1 MSTQQLK
8 RFNSMERR
16 PRMLKDFLSENL
28 NSCSSSGFESL
39 PRKPTNNNN
48 SMHSLI
54 EMELKSSSSSSSSP
68 FQTLINT
75 IRSISLF
82 TPKSPSV
89 LSLPRSLSRK
99 LSSSRRRT
107 RRRRSRVCSDVN
119 ITTAVKIK
127 DIIRWK
133 SFRDIV
139 VESSPLPPPPP
150 PLDFMVGST
159 NTTTCSSCSSG
170 SSWIKSDFLTLE
182 EAQNDNVEAAGKRFS
197 FISHLL
203 VGSKNSWA
211 KETLTC
217 QEEQHS
223 PVSVLQVGE
232 DEFSPFD
239 QSLANIQRRKQKFIQ
254 TVQKLES
261 LAKFDL
267 ANLDQCLSLDDNS
280 GYDEEYEE
288 DDADN
293 EVDIEEQDWI
303 EEKAKQLLNCVKA
316 RGSADGCRDY
326 LDTLLLDFFREELS
340 GGRNQYKNEEEFELE
355 TLRIT
360 EDWINGSFAFD
371 AGHVDKHAYIKDMER
386 RDQWSRF
393 EEEQEEL
400 AFEIE
405 TAILHSLVADLLDMD
420 G

>member
-211 KETLTC
+211 KVNNHLLHRIFT
-217 QEEQHS
+217 
-223 PVSVLQVGE
+223 
-232 DEFSPFD
+232 
-239 QSLANIQRRKQKFIQ
+239 NIEALVMF
-254 TVQKLES
+254 VCS
-261 LAKFDL
+261 
-267 ANLDQCLSLDDNS
+267 
-280 GYDEEYEE
+280 
-288 DDADN
+288 
-293 EVDIEEQDWI
+293 
-303 EEKAKQLLNCVKA
+303 
-316 RGSADGCRDY
+316 
-326 LDTLLLDFFREELS
+326 
-340 GGRNQYKNEEEFELE
+340 
-355 TLRIT
+355 
-360 EDWINGSFAFD
+360 SFAFF
-371 AGHVDKHAYIKDMER
+371 VK
-386 RDQWSRF
+386 F
-393 EEEQEEL
+393 
-400 AFEIE
+400 
-405 TAILHSLVADLLDMD
+405 ILDFSFFF
-420 G
+420 